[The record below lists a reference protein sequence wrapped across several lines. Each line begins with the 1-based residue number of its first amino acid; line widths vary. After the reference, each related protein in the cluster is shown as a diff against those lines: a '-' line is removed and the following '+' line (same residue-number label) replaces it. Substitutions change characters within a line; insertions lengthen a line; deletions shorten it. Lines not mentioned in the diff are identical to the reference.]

1 MGNSF
6 KARPIRHVE
15 NDIRPPYSIQFE
27 LTFKCN
33 LSCNMCYNGSGQA
46 RPGEL
51 SDREWIEIVQQ
62 AIDLGILEA
71 IISGGEPLL
80 RGRDFVLR
88 ILRMLT
94 DAGVAT
100 HFITNGTFVTPD
112 FVRSLRGINMRLCQT
127 SIDGP
132 SREVHD
138 AIRGKKNYDLVT
150 RATHLLASHGF
161 NTRIG
166 CTIQRKNQDYIQEM
180 IEQAVMLG
188 ANEIVID
195 EFLPIGRSIG
205 NYDDILV
212 TKSRDEIREEVRH
225 LREVYQSTIL
235 VREGM
240 ACHDQLNQQAAMEV
254 NDSIIIRP
262 DGELRLGCMAP
273 FSAGNAKKQGLAKA
287 WSDAGAFAWKSH
299 KVQEYIC
306 SVKDNRTLMEQQQ
319 QLGIFNGYENVQ
331 L

>member
-1 MGNSF
+1 
-6 KARPIRHVE
+6 
-15 NDIRPPYSIQFE
+15 
-27 LTFKCN
+27 
-33 LSCNMCYNGSGQA
+33 MCYNGSGPA
-46 RPGEL
+46 PAKEL
-51 SDREWIEIVQQ
+51 TDHQWIEIVRQ

-80 RGRDFVLR
+80 RGCDFVLR

-94 DAGVAT
+94 EAGVGI
-100 HFITNGTFVTPD
+100 HLITNGTFVTRD
-112 FVRSLRGINMRLCQT
+112 FVRSLRGMNLRICQT

-132 SREVHD
+132 NAEIHD
-138 AIRGKKNYDLVT
+138 TIRGNENYDLVT
-150 RATHLLASHGF
+150 RATHLFTSHGF

-166 CTIQRKNQDYIQEM
+166 CTIQRRNQDYIQEM

-195 EFLPIGRSIG
+195 EFLPIGRSIS
-205 NYDDILV
+205 NFDDISV
-212 TKSRDEIREEVRH
+212 TKTQDEIREEVRH
-225 LREVYQSTIL
+225 YREVYKSVIF

-240 ACHDQLNQQAAMEV
+240 PCQDQLHQQAAMKV

-273 FSAGNAKKQGLAKA
+273 FSVGNARELGLAEA
-287 WSDAGAFAWKSH
+287 WRNAAFAWKLQT
-299 KVQEYIC
+299 VQQYVNSIR
-306 SVKDNRTLMEQQQ
+306 DNPTLMEQHK
-319 QLGIFNGYENVQ
+319 QLGILNGYENVH